1 MRPSASQ
8 RFVEI
13 APGPHRPS
21 VDVARAAALLEL
33 VWRPSTGSGTSGER
47 LGRSLGASAE
57 FAEHRSYAPGDDV
70 RHIDWRVYARS
81 DQLMVRAFREEIAP
95 RLDVVLD
102 LSRSL
107 AVDAQKAGGAVDL
120 AALWVAWGRSAGFAT
135 RLLALDG
142 GLRTV
147 SPNELVT
154 DGLVFDG
161 RVPLERALDP
171 LAGLTAGGVRVVIS
185 DWMTPVPAADLFTRA
200 FARASAGLA
209 LAVWH
214 ADELAPPS
222 EGALRLVDAETGA
235 EREVEFDGARRA
247 RFTKRLKRWRED
259 LSEGARHAG
268 VPFVEWPVPVSLVDG
283 ARERLG
289 PLGLVGAH

>member
-1 MRPSASQ
+1 M
-8 RFVEI
+8 EI

-21 VDVARAAALLEL
+21 PDVARAAALLEL
-33 VWRPSTGSGTSGER
+33 VWRPSTGSGSAGER

-107 AVDAQKAGGAVDL
+107 AVDARKASGAVDL
-120 AALWVAWGRSAGFAT
+120 AALWVAWGRSAGFMT

-147 SPNELVT
+147 TPAELASE
-154 DGLVFDG
+154 GLVFDG
-161 RVPLERALDP
+161 RVPLERALDS
-171 LAGLTAGGVRVVIS
+171 LAGLTGGGVRVVIS
-185 DWMTPVPAADLFTRA
+185 DWMTPVPAQDLFTRA

-209 LAVWH
+209 LGVWH
-214 ADELAPPS
+214 EDELAPPAD
-222 EGALRLVDAETGA
+222 GALRLVDAETGA
-235 EREVEFDGARRA
+235 EREVEFNGARRD
-247 RFTKRLKRWRED
+247 RFEIRLARWREE
-259 LSEGARHAG
+259 LLEGARHAG
-268 VPFVEWPVPVSLVDG
+268 VPFVEWPVPAALVDA